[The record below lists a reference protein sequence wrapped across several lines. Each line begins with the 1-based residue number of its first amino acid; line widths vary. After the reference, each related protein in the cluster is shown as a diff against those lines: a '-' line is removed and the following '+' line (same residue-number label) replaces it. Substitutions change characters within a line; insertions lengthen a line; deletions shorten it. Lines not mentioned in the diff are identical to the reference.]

1 MAEPK
6 HPLDPLTS
14 SEITQVSALLKEVSP
29 GKALHFKVI
38 SIIEPP
44 KQVLRDFL
52 QAERHN
58 QQHAWIHLPRQAA
71 ALYYHRGT
79 SDLFLANV
87 NLSENLVKDIKLMK
101 AHFHGQPD
109 IDEILELRDACLN
122 HPKVMEEIRK
132 YQLPDHLKVVCDTWP
147 YGRDSSE
154 TNNPR
159 YVQVRQIFYFITSK
173 GDLGNVAIG
182 YDQNKN

>member
-14 SEITQVSALLKEVSP
+14 SEIIQVSTLLKEASP
-29 GKALHFKVI
+29 GKALHFKII
-38 SIIEPP
+38 SITEPP

-52 QAERHN
+52 LAERRN
-58 QQHAWIHLPRQAA
+58 KQHASIHLSRQAS
-71 ALYYHRGT
+71 ALYYHRST
-79 SDLFLANV
+79 SDLFVANV
-87 NLSENLVKDIKLMK
+87 NLTENSIKEIKLMES
-101 AHFHGQPD
+101 HFHGQPD

-147 YGRDSSE
+147 YGRDSE
-154 TNNPR
+154 NHNPR
-159 YVQVRQIFYFITSK
+159 YVQVR
-173 GDLGNVAIG
+173 
-182 YDQNKN
+182 